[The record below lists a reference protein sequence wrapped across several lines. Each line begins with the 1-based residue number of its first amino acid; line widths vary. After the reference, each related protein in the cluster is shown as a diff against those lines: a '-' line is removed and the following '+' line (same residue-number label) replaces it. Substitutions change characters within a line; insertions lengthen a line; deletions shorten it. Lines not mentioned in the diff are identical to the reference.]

1 MGNELNLNLD
11 KLELQIPAQVIDSD
25 SDIDTSV
32 QVIDPSNHIEPE
44 CQEDTPVWEVSVNR
58 LINLLKSG
66 YSLSVG
72 FSGGKDSSCVLIIF
86 LEALRRLVAE
96 GHPNI
101 PKCYVLN
108 SNTKREMPLIDS
120 YSEWSLTQIS
130 IYCARHNLP
139 VEVHQVKPSLTG
151 SFNYYCIGRGKL
163 PRFPGQT
170 RDCAIGEKIQPQQ
183 KLVKRLEAENDS
195 EIITLLGTRLDESA
209 ARKRSMERFSMDEV
223 SIVELDGKLTFAPI
237 ANFDL
242 DDVWMLIAGCC
253 QHDGKPAKIY
263 NTYTPNFD
271 ELLQLYRDAN
281 SGTCGVIVGD
291 TGNRSSCGSRF
302 GCAWCTVSGERD
314 NSLESM
320 LEQDE
325 AYAFMKPFVKFRQFL
340 INIRFDMNSRDFR
353 GKRIDHGWMKIIPD
367 YFNPT
372 TKRQILRYLITMD
385 RMEVERARKHE
396 EAYYAGKI
404 EKTELN
410 ELLCYPMFENI
421 TQNDI
426 LAIDFVWSLNRDFE
440 EASPAARDYLA
451 IHELGERYF
460 IPEVP
465 RAERISI
472 PKPRWFDVSQDL
484 PNQEEVQGILP
495 IGWKLED
502 LDINFADEMEVTMA
516 SGFSYIN
523 AVREHYYQLN
533 KVDIAETCRAA
544 LRNDWIRIRK
554 ADLLRY
560 DAIARRHDYILR
572 LFQSERPM
580 KENEYGDLVMMN
592 VHEFL
597 IENSIDQEEFESIR
611 EKLQQEELAD
621 DYAMDL
627 FGVESVVEAIN
638 ELEANKPKKEPKKP
652 ETTVTNV
659 SAYEMAASQMQMF

>member
-1 MGNELNLNLD
+1 MNNIKLNLD
-11 KLELQIPAQVIDSD
+11 NLQIPVKNISTSEEVEIVAVDS
-25 SDIDTSV
+25 V
-32 QVIDPSNHIEPE
+32 ENK
-44 CQEDTPVWEVSVNR
+44 PVWEESVER

-66 YSLSVG
+66 YSLSIG
-72 FSGGKDSSCVLIIF
+72 FSGGKDSTCVLIIF
-86 LEALRRLVAE
+86 LEAMRRVIAE

-120 YSEWSLTQIS
+120 YAEWSLTQIQ
-130 IYCARHNLP
+130 IFAAKNNLP

-183 KLVKRLEAENDS
+183 KLVKKIEAESNC

-209 ARKRSMERFSMDEV
+209 ARKRSMERFDMDEV
-223 SIVELDGKLTFAPI
+223 SIVEVEGKKTFAPI
-237 ANFDL
+237 ANFEL
-242 DDVWMLIAGCC
+242 DDVWDLIAGCV
-253 QHDGKPAKIY
+253 QYDGKPARIY

-271 ELLQLYRDAN
+271 EMMQLYRDAN

-291 TGNRSSCGSRF
+291 KGNKSSCGSRF

-325 AYAFMKPFVKFRQFL
+325 AYSFMKPFVKFRQFL
-340 INIRFDMNSRDFR
+340 LNIRFDMNSRDFR
-353 GKRIDHGWMKIIPD
+353 GKRIDHGWMKVLPD
-367 YFNPT
+367 YFKPEV
-372 TKRQILRYLITMD
+372 KRQLLRFLITMD
-385 RMEVERARKHE
+385 RMEVERAKKHE
-396 EAYYAGKI
+396 AMYYSGKI

-421 TQNDI
+421 TKDDI

-440 EASPAARDYLA
+440 DASPAARDYLA
-451 IHELGERYF
+451 IHELGERYY

-465 RAERISI
+465 RAERITI
-472 PKPRWFDVSQDL
+472 PKARWFDVSNDL
-484 PNQEEVQGILP
+484 PNQQEVQGILP
-495 IGWKLED
+495 PGWNIES
-502 LDINFADEMEVTMA
+502 LDCDFADEMQVNMA
-516 SGFSYIN
+516 GGFMYVD
-523 AVREHYYQLN
+523 AVREHYYDLK

-544 LRNDWIRIRK
+544 LRNRWISIRR

-580 KENEYGDLVMMN
+580 KENEDGDMVMMN
-592 VHEFL
+592 VHEYL
-597 IENSIDQEEFESIR
+597 IDNSIDQETFESI
-611 EKLQQEELAD
+611 KSDLQKQELAD
-621 DYAMDL
+621 DYAFDL
-627 FGVESVVEAIN
+627 FGVESVVDAIN
-638 ELEANKPKKEPKKP
+638 ELKDNKPKKGQGKP
-652 ETTVTNV
+652 DTTVTNV
-659 SAYEMAASQMQMF
+659 AEFEMSANQMQMF

>member
-1 MGNELNLNLD
+1 MDNIKLNLD
-11 KLELQIPAQVIDSD
+11 NLQIPVTNISTSQEVEIVAVDSLE
-25 SDIDTSV
+25 
-32 QVIDPSNHIEPE
+32 NK
-44 CQEDTPVWEVSVNR
+44 PVWEESVER

-72 FSGGKDSSCVLIIF
+72 FSGGKDSTCVLIIF
-86 LEALRRLVAE
+86 LEAMRRVIAE
-96 GHPNI
+96 GSTSV

-120 YSEWSLTQIS
+120 YAEWSLTQIT
-130 IYCARHNLP
+130 IFAAKNNLP

-163 PRFPGQT
+163 PRFPGQS
-170 RDCAIGEKIQPQQ
+170 RDCAISEKIQPQQ
-183 KLVKRLEAENDS
+183 KLVKKIEAENNC

-209 ARKRSMERFSMDEV
+209 ARKRSMERFDMDEV
-223 SIVELDGKLTFAPI
+223 SIVEVEGKKTFAPI
-237 ANFDL
+237 ANFEL
-242 DDVWMLIAGCC
+242 DDVWELIAGCV
-253 QHDGKPAKIY
+253 QYDGKPARIY

-271 ELLQLYRDAN
+271 EMMQLYRDAN

-291 TGNRSSCGSRF
+291 KGNKSSCGSRF

-325 AYAFMKPFVKFRQFL
+325 AYSFMKPFVKFRQFL
-340 INIRFDMNSRDFR
+340 LNIRFDMNSRDFR
-353 GKRIDHGWMKIIPD
+353 GKRIDHGWMKVLPD
-367 YFNPT
+367 YFKPEV
-372 TKRQILRYLITMD
+372 KRQLLRFLITMD
-385 RMEVERARKHE
+385 RMEVERAKKHE
-396 EAYYAGKI
+396 EMYYSGKI

-410 ELLCYPMFENI
+410 LLLCYPMFENV
-421 TQNDI
+421 TKDDI

-465 RAERISI
+465 RAERITI
-472 PKPRWFDVSQDL
+472 PKARWFDVSNDL
-484 PNQEEVQGILP
+484 PNQQEVQGILP
-495 IGWKLED
+495 SGWNIES
-502 LDINFADEMEVTMA
+502 LDCDFADEMQVNMA
-516 SGFSYIN
+516 GGFMYVD
-523 AVREHYYQLN
+523 AVREHYYDLK

-544 LRNDWIRIRK
+544 LRNRWISIRR

-580 KENEYGDLVMMN
+580 KENEDGDMVMMN
-592 VHEFL
+592 VHEYL
-597 IENSIDQEEFESIR
+597 IDNSIDQETFDSI
-611 EKLQQEELAD
+611 KSDLQKQELAD
-621 DYAMDL
+621 DYAFDL
-627 FGVESVVEAIN
+627 FGVESVVDAIN
-638 ELEANKPKKEPKKP
+638 ELKDNKPKKGHGKP
-652 ETTVTNV
+652 DTTVTNV
-659 SAYEMAASQMQMF
+659 GEFEMSANQMQMF